1 MNIAKVAAQPVMQQ
15 VNITMMKK
23 SMDLEKSQALEMLQ
37 TMPEVPK
44 APQVS
49 GGSFDKQV

>member
-15 VNITMMKK
+15 VNISMIKK
-23 SMDLEKSQALEMLQ
+23 SMDMEKSQALEMLEA
-37 TMPEVPK
+37 MPK

-49 GGSFDKQV
+49 NGTSFDKQV